1 MSAIA
6 PQHGQD
12 ARYRDQ
18 RMSADAFLALT
29 PDGYRYELI
38 DGVVRMSPS
47 ASFPHQLIA
56 AEIVI
61 QIGAFLK
68 DHPIGVVATDVDIRF
83 ADDRVYRPDVIF
95 LDSGKAARCGDRVT
109 EMPDLIVEVVSPDSR
124 DHDTRVKRTHY
135 AQAGIGEYWVI
146 DPIQEQMTFLQ
157 LRAGQFVELTTQRGS
172 FESPALPGFQL
183 DLDRIRRMF

>member
-6 PQHGQD
+6 PQHGQN

-18 RMSADAFLALT
+18 RMSADAFLALS
-29 PDGYRYELI
+29 PDGFRYELI
-38 DGVVRMSPS
+38 DGVARMSPS

-68 DHPIGVVATDVDIRF
+68 DHPIGVVATDVDIKL

-95 LDSGKAARCGDRVT
+95 LGMDKATRCGNHVT
-109 EMPDLIVEVVSPDSR
+109 EMPDLIVEVISPDSL
-124 DHDTRVKRTHY
+124 DHDTRVKRGHY
-135 AQAGIGEYWVI
+135 ALAGIGEYWLI

-157 LRAGQFVELTTQRGS
+157 LRAGQYAQLPSGDDWFK
-172 FESPALPGFQL
+172 SPTLPGFEL
-183 DLDRIRRMF
+183 DLAQIRRLF

>member
-6 PQHGQD
+6 PQPGQV

-18 RMSADAFLALT
+18 RMSAEDFLALP

-38 DGVVRMSPS
+38 DGVARMSPS

-68 DHPIGVVATDVDIRF
+68 DHPIGVVATDVDIRL
-83 ADDRVYRPDVIF
+83 ADNRVYRPDVIF
-95 LDSGKAARCGDRVT
+95 LGSDKAARCGDHVT

-124 DHDTRVKRTHY
+124 DHDTRVKRGHY
-135 AQAGIGEYWVI
+135 ALSGIGEYWLI
-146 DPIQEQMTFLQ
+146 DPIQEQMLFLQ
-157 LRAGQFVELTTQRGS
+157 LRAGQYAELAAIADA
-172 FESPALPGFQL
+172 FASPTLSGFHL
-183 DLDRIRRMF
+183 DLVRIRRMF